1 MVGDHLVGDH
11 LVGDHLVGDHLSMG
25 TGSPG
30 TGSPGIKRVWD
41 QMSRSLELVADKP
54 QRNKISLILVLN
66 GQA

>member
-1 MVGDHLVGDH
+1 MVGDH

-30 TGSPGIKRVWD
+30 TGSPGIKRVRD
-41 QMSRSLELVADKP
+41 QMSRILELVADKR